1 VLPPPTP
8 PSSEGALGGMS
19 RAALG
24 RHILTA
30 KDRAHTEG
38 SSISN
43 SRSGFRERSKQHSR
57 LAVDKEK
64 RPVSSPTELEPARTL
79 DDEDLCELQPLEA

>member
-1 VLPPPTP
+1 
-8 PSSEGALGGMS
+8 MS
-19 RAALG
+19 RAALR

-64 RPVSSPTELEPARTL
+64 RPVSSPTEQDLEPARTL
-79 DDEDLCELQPLEA
+79 DEEDLCELQPLEA